1 MEHSRLYNERVLHR
15 VDQSAV
21 LFMVYRTGKQTYI
34 VTNYNIYMLKGVEL
48 KHTAKKNLEVLK
60 KDFYARGDER

>member
-15 VDQSAV
+15 LDQSAV

-34 VTNYNIYMLKGVEL
+34 VTNYNIYMSKGVVL
-48 KHTAKKNLEVLK
+48 GHTEKKTRGIKKNFLC
-60 KDFYARGDER
+60 